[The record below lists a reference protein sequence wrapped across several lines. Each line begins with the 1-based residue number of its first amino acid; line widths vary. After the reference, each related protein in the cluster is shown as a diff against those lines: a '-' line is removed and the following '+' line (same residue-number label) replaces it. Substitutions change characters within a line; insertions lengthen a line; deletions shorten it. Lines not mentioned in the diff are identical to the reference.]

1 MATVELKHCCCHIE
15 IRCLPVK
22 LERYHI
28 QYRTVFD
35 LYGNERLFK
44 WKQFRDSL
52 EVSATPLSDVAEL
65 WSHAPFVNPF
75 LDPQQPNTWPDP
87 WHLVIDGK
95 LDDLAICLGML
106 YTIKL
111 TQRFM
116 DTVCEIHKS
125 MLPEDHDSKFFLVA
139 DNAVLNYEPRIA
151 HDLNVLQEIKTD
163 IVWSS
168 SALPINIK

>member
-1 MATVELKHCCCHIE
+1 M
-15 IRCLPVK
+15 
-22 LERYHI
+22 ERYPI
-28 QYRTVFD
+28 RYRTVFD

-52 EVSATPLSDVAEL
+52 EDSATPLSDVAEL

-116 DTVCEIHKS
+116 NTVCEIHKS
-125 MLPEDHDSKFFLVA
+125 MLPKDHDSKFFLVA

-151 HDLNVLQEIKTD
+151 HDLNVLHQIKTD

>member
-1 MATVELKHCCCHIE
+1 M
-15 IRCLPVK
+15 
-22 LERYHI
+22 
-28 QYRTVFD
+28 FD
-35 LYGNERLFK
+35 LYGNERLLT
-44 WKQFRDSL
+44 WKEFRDSL
-52 EVSATPLSDVAEL
+52 ESSNYPMDDVAKL
-65 WSHAPFVNPF
+65 CSQAPFVNPF
-75 LDPQQPNTWPDP
+75 LDPQKPNTWPDP

-125 MLPEDHDSKFFLVA
+125 MLPKDRESKFFLVA

-151 HDLNVLQEIKTD
+151 HDLKVLHQIKTD

>member
-1 MATVELKHCCCHIE
+1 
-15 IRCLPVK
+15 
-22 LERYHI
+22 
-28 QYRTVFD
+28 VFD

-52 EVSATPLSDVAEL
+52 EISNDPMDDVAKL

-75 LDPQQPNTWPDP
+75 LDPQQPTSWPDP

-116 DTVCEIHKS
+116 NTICEIHKS
-125 MLPEDHDSKFFLVA
+125 MLSENLDSKFFLVA
-139 DNAVLNYEPRIA
+139 DNSLLNYEPRIA
-151 HDLNVLQEIKTD
+151 HNKTVLDQFQTD
-163 IVWSS
+163 IIWSGT
-168 SALPINIK
+168 ALPINIK

>member
-1 MATVELKHCCCHIE
+1 MGTVVLKHCYCHIE
-15 IRCLPVK
+15 IRCLPAK
-22 LERYHI
+22 PERYLI
-28 QYRTVFD
+28 RYRTVFD

-44 WKQFRDSL
+44 WKQFRDSI
-52 EVSATPLSDVAEL
+52 EVSDHPLDDVAEF

-75 LDPQQPNTWPDP
+75 LDPEQPKTWPDP

-106 YTIKL
+106 YTVKL

-116 DTVCEIHKS
+116 HVVCEIHKS
-125 MLPEDHDSKFFLVA
+125 MLPQDHDARFFLVV

-151 HDLNVLQEIKTD
+151 HDLKVLRQIKTHM
-163 IVWSS
+163 VWRN
-168 SALPINIK
+168 AVLPINIK

>member
-1 MATVELKHCCCHIE
+1 M
-15 IRCLPVK
+15 
-22 LERYHI
+22 
-28 QYRTVFD
+28 FD
-35 LYGNERLFK
+35 LYGNERLIK

-52 EVSATPLSDVAEL
+52 ETSDTPLADVAEL

-75 LDPQQPNTWPDP
+75 LDPKQPNTWPDP

-106 YTIKL
+106 YTVKL
-111 TQRFM
+111 TQRFT
-116 DTVCEIHKS
+116 DTVCEIHMS
-125 MLPEDHDSKFFLVA
+125 MLAKDRHPRFFLVA

-151 HDLNVLQEIKTD
+151 HDLKVLHQIQTD
-163 IVWSS
+163 IVWLG